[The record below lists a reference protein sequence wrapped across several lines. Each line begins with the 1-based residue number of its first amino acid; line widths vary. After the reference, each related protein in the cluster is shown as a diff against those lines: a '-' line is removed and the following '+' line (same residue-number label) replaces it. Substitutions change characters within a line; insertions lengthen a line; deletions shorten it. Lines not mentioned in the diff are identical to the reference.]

1 MWTQSLGSNKSH
13 YHLVAAS
20 SSSKQERHERSSLSR
35 IRVAELFA
43 VPGVVRHRAR
53 REVKNHAPR
62 EDVGRA
68 RPAGDG
74 KPGPL
79 DDLACGNRPVTHQ
92 ADVASMAC
100 AVA

>member
-1 MWTQSLGSNKSH
+1 MSILNRESKHITLSV
-13 YHLVAAS
+13 VAAS
-20 SSSKQERHERSSLSR
+20 SSSEQERHERSPLSR

-43 VPGVVRHRAR
+43 VPGVVGHRAR
-53 REVKNHAPR
+53 REVEHDAPR

-68 RPAGDG
+68 RPTGEC

-79 DDLACGNRPVTHQ
+79 NDLACGNRPVTHQ